1 MKILIVMGG
10 FFPGKNFG
18 GPPVSVNNFCSLMEE
33 YDCYIVTR
41 NHDMGSKEIYSDINN
56 GWNERI
62 NCKVLYLDDK
72 EYRYK
77 KFKEVIEEINPN
89 IIYLQGLFQSC
100 IIPCLILAKKYKIP
114 LVLAPRGELCEGAMK
129 KKYKKIPYI
138 IFLRIFRLLDN
149 ISFQSTSKD
158 ETDAIRR
165 WLKVRTDRIDLL
177 TNIPSIPLYDKS
189 KTYKKQ
195 GEANFIFLSRI
206 VSKKNLLA
214 VIEYMFHVSGNVR
227 LDIYGTIEDKEYWN
241 ECKKKINMLPDN
253 INVEYKGIVNHD
265 QVHDTFKKYDAFI
278 FPTLSE
284 NFGHVIVE
292 ALMVGCPVIIS
303 DQTPWSDVANVD
315 GGWSIPIEKEEKYI
329 QAIQEIIDADKEKED
344 TYKDNIRTY
353 VHKKIN
359 ISDIKKEYDNLFQ
372 KLIMEKV

>member
-359 ISDIKKEYDNLFQ
+359 ISDIKKEYDNHFQ

>member
-10 FFPGKNFG
+10 FFPGKKFG

-100 IIPCLILAKKYKIP
+100 IIPCLILAKRYKIP
-114 LVLAPRGELCEGAMK
+114 LILAPRGELCEGAMK

-241 ECKKKINMLPDN
+241 KCKKKINMLPDN

-278 FPTLSE
+278 FPTFSE

-359 ISDIKKEYDNLFQ
+359 ISDINKEYDNLFQ

>member
-100 IIPCLILAKKYKIP
+100 IIPCLILAKRYKIP
-114 LVLAPRGELCEGAMK
+114 LILAPRGELCEGAMK

-214 VIEYMFHVSGNVR
+214 VIEYMFHVSLNVR

-278 FPTLSE
+278 FPTFSE

-329 QAIQEIIDADKEKED
+329 QAIQEIIYADKEKED

>member
-1 MKILIVMGG
+1 MGG

>member
-1 MKILIVMGG
+1 MGG

-56 GWNERI
+56 GWNEHI

-100 IIPCLILAKKYKIP
+100 IIPCLILAKRYKIP

-278 FPTLSE
+278 FPTFSE

-329 QAIQEIIDADKEKED
+329 QAIQEIIYADKEKED

-372 KLIMEKV
+372 KLVMEKA

>member
-241 ECKKKINMLPDN
+241 ECKKKINMLHDN

>member
-165 WLKVRTDRIDLL
+165 WLKVRTDRIELL

-359 ISDIKKEYDNLFQ
+359 ISDIKKEYDNHFQ

>member
-372 KLIMEKV
+372 KLIMGKV

>member
-10 FFPGKNFG
+10 FFPGKKFG

-77 KFKEVIEEINPN
+77 RFKEVIEEINPN

-100 IIPCLILAKKYKIP
+100 IIPCLILAKRYKIP
-114 LVLAPRGELCEGAMK
+114 LILAPRGELCEGAMK

-278 FPTLSE
+278 FPTFSE

>member
-100 IIPCLILAKKYKIP
+100 IIPCLILAKRYKIP
-114 LVLAPRGELCEGAMK
+114 LILAPRGELCEGAMK

-195 GEANFIFLSRI
+195 REANFIFLSRI

-278 FPTLSE
+278 FPTFSE

-329 QAIQEIIDADKEKED
+329 QAIQEIIYADKEKED